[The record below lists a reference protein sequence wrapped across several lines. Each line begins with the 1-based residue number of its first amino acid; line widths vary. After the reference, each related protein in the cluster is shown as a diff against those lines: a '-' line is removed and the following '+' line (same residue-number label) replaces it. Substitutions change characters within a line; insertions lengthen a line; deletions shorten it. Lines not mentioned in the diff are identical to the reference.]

1 MGRVQAPKFG
11 GSTLG
16 RNHPLNHA
24 LIAQHALHYRN
35 SMVVDS
41 YTAGRFNPASVAAL
55 AVECGDPTI
64 DTAIRRI
71 GTAWVRGG
79 LDAQRLDKPWH
90 GGDVDQ
96 LFVDD
101 PSLLDAIDDIIRT
114 VHRVRFSRP
123 RRALDKQQHGAHRP
137 ASYRVQAR

>member
-1 MGRVQAPKFG
+1 M
-11 GSTLG
+11 
-16 RNHPLNHA
+16 NHA
-24 LIAQHALHYRN
+24 LIAEHALHYRN

-71 GTAWVRGG
+71 GTAWVQGG
-79 LDAQRLDKPWH
+79 LDADRLDKPWS
-90 GGDVDQ
+90 GSDVDR
-96 LFVDD
+96 LFAND
-101 PSLLDAIDDIIRT
+101 PSLLDAVDDIIRT

-123 RRALDKQQHGAHRP
+123 RRAYVNQRSAHRP
-137 ASYRVQAR
+137 GAFRADVR